1 VAVAESLA
9 FRDSLLVP
17 LILQEVMKTIK
28 QAIKKIF
35 VAGIPIFLNYN
46 IGIKKEGERIL
57 VYQFSARVVHSP
69 LALQV

>member
-17 LILQEVMKTIK
+17 LLLQEVMKTIK

-35 VAGIPIFLNYN
+35 VAGIPIF
-46 IGIKKEGERIL
+46 
-57 VYQFSARVVHSP
+57 
-69 LALQV
+69 